1 MKRVALCVVLV
12 LAMIQL
18 MVEPSQAVNCAQV
31 DLSLKQCVPYITGT
45 AAEPASACCDGIK
58 QLKGEV
64 VTTTDKRDAC
74 NCVKKAASLMPN
86 VKGDAVSALPGK
98 CGTPLSFP
106 ISKDFDCNSI
116 P

>member
-1 MKRVALCVVLV
+1 MEVHYIHQRKFKHEVGSNLSLV

-31 DLSLKQCVPYITGT
+31 DLSLR
-45 AAEPASACCDGIK
+45 
-58 QLKGEV
+58 LV
-64 VTTTDKRDAC
+64 VTTADKRQTC
-74 NCVKKAASLMPN
+74 NCVKQAISLMPN
-86 VKGDAVSALPGK
+86 IKGDAVSSLSGK